1 MTKFLK
7 SIDRVGRPFTF
18 NIEGEDSYR
27 TPAGGI
33 ISIFYYIGIIVFTFY
48 FGRDLWQKEDP
59 NFIQRIEIE
68 DNYPFLN
75 FDQSNF
81 FTAIKVL
88 DSRAGIYNLSYF
100 DMELR
105 YVKFDYKNGDFSF
118 GTPIPHEK
126 CSEKHLAKEPL
137 LQMGLNEGAYCFN
150 LNYTIGGYWDNDL
163 TITPIMVLRRCNKNT
178 ELMYNIKCVN
188 DQELMKIYPALYIE
202 IYYLNHLINPRNFSV
217 PYKDV
222 YHMNYEQIDITQSNS
237 FTFEMFYNHANL
249 TTDAGIIF
257 EESYTESFIEF
268 YSFRKIMSHF
278 HDLGDYVMMI
288 NVFIS
293 KKISYYNRTYIRL
306 PDVLANTGGFM
317 DLTLVCVNFF
327 FSFYLDNSY
336 TVFLYKKLFKLEIE
350 EDSSNSIDK
359 NKNIPINIELNKLN
373 EINHIENELSLKDNS
388 NSNLHDENEK
398 KSRLFKLN
406 GHRELNPF
414 NKDLN
419 KIINYK
425 KKKRTLVKITYC
437 ERTKY
442 LYCCNNSSITANNL
456 ADTKQKEQA
465 FKNELI
471 KIADSIIDRKSD
483 LFILWKTID
492 QFNLMKKLFF
502 QENQCYMLNKIGLK
516 EIIINSDNF
525 FTNKEANKL
534 EKELESIKKL
544 IEYFKSKKE
553 KKKTSDIDTILFHYM
568 DDDLKAKIEQQ

>member
-7 SIDRVGRPFTF
+7 SIDRIGRPFTF
-18 NIEGEDSYR
+18 NIDGEDTYR

-33 ISIFYYIGIIVFTFY
+33 ISIMYYIGIVVFTFY
-48 FGRDLWQKEDP
+48 FGRDLWQRQDP
-59 NFIQRIEIE
+59 NFIKRIDIE
-68 DNYPFLN
+68 DDYKFIELN
-75 FDQSNF
+75 QSNF
-81 FTAIKVL
+81 FTAIKIF
-88 DSRAGIYNLSYF
+88 DSRTGIYNLSYF

-105 YVKFDYKNGDFSF
+105 YVIFDYENNVYNFDP
-118 GTPIPHEK
+118 PIPHEK
-126 CSEKHLAKEPL
+126 CSEKHIDKDSFLK
-137 LQMGLNEGAYCFN
+137 MRLNEGAYCFN
-150 LNYTIGGYWDNDL
+150 LNYTVGGYWDNRV
-163 TITPIMVLRRCNKNT
+163 IKTPVMILKRCNNNT
-178 ELMYNIKCVN
+178 EKMYDIKCASN
-188 DQELMKIYPALYIE
+188 EELRNTLPNLFLE
-202 IYYLNHLINPRNFSV
+202 IFYLNHMVNPQNFDN
-217 PYKDV
+217 PYKNV
-222 YHMNYEQIDITQSNS
+222 FHMDYEILKENDT
-237 FTFEMFYNHANL
+237 TFSYEMFYNEAII
-249 TTDAGIIF
+249 TSDAGLLF
-257 EESYTESFIEF
+257 ESPETSSFLEF
-268 YSFRKIMSHF
+268 EGQRKVSGKLNYF
-278 HDLGDYVMMI
+278 GDYIMMVQ
-288 NVFIS
+288 VFVS
-293 KKISYYNRTYIRL
+293 KKTVYYSRNYLRF

-317 DLTLVCVNFF
+317 DLNLICIEFF
-327 FSFYLDNSY
+327 FTFYLDNSY